1 MVFAFDFQTNS
12 YPGVLRM
19 LNFFYYDLAHLT
31 HIDPRVYELEKD
43 LELYR
48 FIFWGMIIVL
58 VLLLVI
64 VYLQRVAISGYRKG
78 KESKILPRLMKNK
91 EAKREGVSPEVAAGI
106 ISPGNLPDPG
116 LIFKYSLAKE
126 NVLDK
131 SISIGQH
138 EGNIKTHSTEVI
150 DHHLTFNIRIIENKR
165 DQDIYN
171 LPDRISEEYQL
182 DLRRDG
188 KVLLYYP
195 GLKGFREMGSR
206 ERIYIKKEPDEAGD
220 PTFDGLEAKSPLRFR
235 IGDRLNQDG
244 KFINGYFEFHLF
256 TQDYDVKTKAD
267 IPKTE
272 KNFLLRLY
280 KIYPGYDTGSP
291 TDDGLYPMVDPFT
304 TG

>member
-1 MVFAFDFQTNS
+1 
-12 YPGVLRM
+12 M
-19 LNFFYYDLAHLT
+19 LNFLSYDLSRLS

-43 LELYR
+43 LELYQ
-48 FIFWGMIIVL
+48 FIFWGAIIVI
-58 VLLLVI
+58 VLLLII

-78 KESKILPRLMKNK
+78 KEGRVLPRLTKNK
-91 EAKREGVSPEVAAGI
+91 EVKKTAASAETPAGFVSPGK
-106 ISPGNLPDPG
+106 LPDPG

-131 SISIGQH
+131 AITIGQL
-138 EGNIKTHSTEVI
+138 EGNIKTYSTEII
-150 DHHLTFNIRIIENKR
+150 DHHLTVNIRIIENR
-165 DQDIYN
+165 REQDIYN
-171 LPDRISEEYQL
+171 LPDRIFEEYQL

-188 KVLLYYP
+188 KVLIYYP
-195 GLKGFREMGSR
+195 GLQGFREMGSR
-206 ERIYIKKEPDEAGD
+206 ERIYVKREPDEAGD
-220 PTFDGLEAKSPLRFR
+220 PTFDELEAKAPIRFR

-244 KFINGYFEFHLF
+244 KFISGYFEFHLF

-272 KNFLLRLY
+272 KNFLIRLY

-291 TDDGLYPMVDPFT
+291 TEDGLYPMVDPFT